1 MEDEHDGAFK
11 AVCRR
16 FAEFYKEN
24 AGKFPLETQASGY
37 YDRLCSSY
45 PIHPEIFDRL
55 YEDWSTLDKFQR
67 TRGVLQYMAIVIY
80 RLWNSDN
87 RDALI
92 MPGSI
97 DLDDGNVRNKSI
109 HYLPQGWEPVIEREG
124 DGPRSEPHE
133 IDSRDTRF
141 GSVQAARRSMRT
153 IFLGSAPSG
162 TGQVVKGVQVER
174 ILLGAVQ
181 PGQTIGV
188 FEDVLK
194 RLRDR
199 LHYLYSEQDRFW
211 LETKPNLRR
220 EMESRLQNISTRE
233 QLIPLLR
240 DKVRSMF
247 ASNHSYAGIHVFAQS
262 GDIPDEYGPGPRL
275 VVLPPNAAYSR
286 ADGKAAFTAVEEILT
301 KRGEQP
307 RQKRN
312 RLIFFA
318 ADYDV
323 VNRLK
328 EAGRVLIA
336 WQGIVVDID
345 EGNLNLDLFQA
356 KQAKKNR
363 DGAELTL
370 KQVMRDCYKWL
381 LCPSEDFVSGK
392 PELHW
397 EAVTVSSAAT
407 SLVSEI
413 ENKLKEEEWL
423 VTDWSPIH
431 LKNLVEKWYFRDGR
445 VDVSA
450 LKVFQDCCHYL
461 YMPRLLND
469 NVFKAAL
476 NSGVASADFFGF
488 AAGKDGDKYL
498 GFTFDRNTMVT
509 LDADALLIQRDAAEA
524 YREASKPPTPPAELA
539 ATEEGGGYTVIS
551 PRPPAASIGAP
562 TPADSP
568 PKAAVKK
575 QFYGTIDIDPVKVK
589 MDFAQ
594 IYDEIIEQFT
604 SRVGVDMRIS
614 VEIQA
619 NSKTG
624 FDEALQRT
632 VKENCNVL
640 KFSGAEFEEE

>member
-1 MEDEHDGAFK
+1 
-11 AVCRR
+11 
-16 FAEFYKEN
+16 
-24 AGKFPLETQASGY
+24 
-37 YDRLCSSY
+37 
-45 PIHPEIFDRL
+45 
-55 YEDWSTLDKFQR
+55 
-67 TRGVLQYMAIVIY
+67 MAIVIY